1 MEGNSLSVSNS
12 FVVLDNDIIV
22 DLAANMGLAISIND
36 FDILELMKDLELG
49 RHDLDKTKK

>member
-1 MEGNSLSVSNS
+1 MEGNPLSVSNS

>member
-1 MEGNSLSVSNS
+1 
-12 FVVLDNDIIV
+12 VLDNDIIV